1 MKNQANTAMKT
12 TVFNLVILDE
22 SGSMCTCVRSTISG
36 CNETIQAAQALQNN
50 HRDSMRSLMSIYAF
64 QTGATPS
71 RYLCRNI
78 PVDQA
83 HAISDRDYRPG
94 GCTPLYD
101 ALGSTLVDLRAT
113 AQTHEDATAVVTII
127 TDGMEN
133 SSTHYSRNDIARLIS
148 ELKELGWTFNFIGA
162 NIDVD
167 DVAGALNIDNRM
179 SFSSTES
186 GTKAMFND
194 LNACYA
200 AEMDERINEERCM
213 APEARVAYRKSRASK
228 FFHK

>member
-22 SGSMCTCVRSTISG
+22 SGSMSTCVRSTISG

-148 ELKELGWTFNFIGA
+148 ELKEFGWTFNFIGA

-179 SFSSTES
+179 SF
-186 GTKAMFND
+186 
-194 LNACYA
+194 
-200 AEMDERINEERCM
+200 
-213 APEARVAYRKSRASK
+213 
-228 FFHK
+228 